1 AAMRR
6 MRPAGMSRT
15 AETGAGLANFCI
27 VALLGMTSFRRFQ
40 RWKSYVAFTQLAT
53 PMLHKKKVIAA
64 HNGYFIATILPPNA
78 TAPLTPLQ

>member
-27 VALLGMTSFRRFQ
+27 VALLGLTSFRRFQ

-53 PMLHKKKVIAA
+53 TLLHTRQAIAG
-64 HNGYFIATILPPNA
+64 HTGYFIATILPPNA